1 MSYIGQQPVTGDNN
15 SFRIL
20 DSISSYTQTFD
31 GSSSAVVSTA
41 NSTLTFTG
49 HRFITGQRVTYS
61 TTGTTIGGLS
71 SGSVYYVIKTDQN
84 TLKLASSYVNALAST
99 SITLT
104 SLGVGSTHTLN
115 VAFDSVNTKFK
126 ATFNNGTKGLITR
139 AAQLNISINGVLQEP
154 QDTTTPTDGFG
165 IEADSTIVFS
175 VAPAVGNT
183 FWGSLVATNFATFD
197 ISDNTVDNFTGN
209 ASQTNFVLSKTPANN
224 QNVLVTING
233 VVQYPSDATNIRAY
247 SVSGNVLI
255 FVDAPGSGSLI
266 QVRHI
271 GFAGATSSSVTG
283 FYGRTGN
290 VGLNTSDTVS
300 IGAATIGVGGIGT
313 SLLVQGNAR
322 ITGILTIGTGSITL
336 DGNANTISG
345 VTQSNASNTNVTG
358 IATFLNGPVL
368 IGSGTSTG
376 TASQRLQVTGGA
388 YVSGNLGIGTAISN
402 GPLEAVGGTG
412 ANFCGWFRT
421 GDATSANNAGG
432 GFYNTSSATA
442 TSRSATMAL
451 DADGANLSGGD
462 YFLIQKNGNSGS
474 VDILQYSNA
483 AMRFGTNFIS
493 RGIYDMT
500 LDSSG
505 RFGIGTASPGNLLH
519 LSTAGASYLQIQNT
533 TAANS
538 IYLGNSSGNGI
549 IQVDGANSLNIT
561 INGSE
566 RARIDSSGRLLVG
579 TSSARSDFYNS
590 SVTDSRLQIEG
601 NGSTSPGYI
610 LQSWIVNHNSATVTP
625 HLVIGKSRGST
636 NGSVTIVQSGDSL
649 GHLDWHGADG
659 TDMVQAASIDCVV
672 DGTPG
677 NNDMPGRLVFST
689 TADGASVPTEAMR
702 INNQREL
709 LIGTTTRTANGGVLQ
724 VSNGITFPAT
734 QVACTDPNTLDDYEE
749 GTWTPSVGGT
759 ATYSVQIGTYTK
771 VGRQVTVSFDI
782 GITTLGTGDTNRIS
796 GLPFGVAATG
806 EGRGATGYFDS
817 LAVNVIALTCYA
829 ANGDSRVYF
838 NSINAS
844 GTTATQN
851 PAIFGNSARVQGS
864 VTYFTS

>member
-1 MSYIGQQPVTGDNN
+1 MSYIGQQPATGDNN

-139 AAQLNISINGVLQEP
+139 AAQLNISINGVIQEP

-175 VAPAVGNT
+175 VAPAVSDT

-271 GFAGATSSSVTG
+271 GFASATSSSVTG

-376 TASQRLQVTGGA
+376 TASQPLQVTGGA
-388 YVSGNLGIGTAISN
+388 YVSGNLGIGTTN
-402 GPLEAVGGTG
+402 PQG
-412 ANFCGWFRT
+412 
-421 GDATSANNAGG
+421 
-432 GFYNTSSATA
+432 
-442 TSRSATMAL
+442 AL
-451 DADGANLSGGD
+451 DINGSLYLTNGSLNGALLYNGAYTASTNLDLAGFG
-462 YFLIQKNGNSGS
+462 YGNYLVS
-474 VDILQYSNA
+474 I
-483 AMRFGTNFIS
+483 R
-493 RGIYDMT
+493 
-500 LDSSG
+500 
-505 RFGIGTASPGNLLH
+505 GIGTYHWNGILAVTMFDTADFGVSTIVSGNYDTTLTASMVNL
-519 LSTAGASYLQIQNT
+519 
-533 TAANS
+533 
-538 IYLGNSSGNGI
+538 SSGNGT
-549 IQVDGANSLNIT
+549 L
-561 INGSE
+561 
-566 RARIDSSGRLLVG
+566 
-579 TSSARSDFYNS
+579 
-590 SVTDSRLQIEG
+590 
-601 NGSTSPGYI
+601 
-610 LQSWIVNHNSATVTP
+610 
-625 HLVIGKSRGST
+625 
-636 NGSVTIVQSGDSL
+636 
-649 GHLDWHGADG
+649 
-659 TDMVQAASIDCVV
+659 
-672 DGTPG
+672 
-677 NNDMPGRLVFST
+677 RLVFNRNMEIV
-689 TADGASVPTEAMR
+689 SVR
-702 INNQREL
+702 R
-709 LIGTTTRTANGGVLQ
+709 
-724 VSNGITFPAT
+724 
-734 QVACTDPNTLDDYEE
+734 VA
-749 GTWTPSVGGT
+749 
-759 ATYSVQIGTYTK
+759 
-771 VGRQVTVSFDI
+771 
-782 GITTLGTGDTNRIS
+782 
-796 GLPFGVAATG
+796 FG
-806 EGRGATGYFDS
+806 
-817 LAVNVIALTCYA
+817 
-829 ANGDSRVYF
+829 
-838 NSINAS
+838 
-844 GTTATQN
+844 
-851 PAIFGNSARVQGS
+851 
-864 VTYFTS
+864 